1 MLIKKYIYSESINIY
16 KITFYSLNSILI
28 RITGYLLFLGFLFN
42 TLLKTTIILDNI
54 NFKYILFFLLSF
66 SIILLIL
73 HLYIGFCKNI
83 CNDFEFLNLEN
94 QKYKLF
100 IIIHLFIFNTITILY
115 IFFFI
120 SLNYINSLNTDIIYF
135 LI

>member
-1 MLIKKYIYSESINIY
+1 MKNSIFSESINIY

-42 TLLKTTIILDNI
+42 TLVKTSIILENLDI
-54 NFKYILFFLLSF
+54 KYFLFFLLVF
-66 SIILLIL
+66 ITILLIL

-83 CNDFEFLNLEN
+83 CNDFEFLNSKNNNYEFFIKGHLI
-94 QKYKLF
+94 LF
-100 IIIHLFIFNTITILY
+100 NILTLLFFFFFNSLNYLNNFDIDY
-115 IFFFI
+115 IFF
-120 SLNYINSLNTDIIYF
+120 